1 VQRPSARRGRP
12 VRPSAVRIAP
22 GSAAVLRPACR
33 GRQLVLGRRRELRG
47 GAGDCR
53 PAAAQPE
60 FRQRARRPE
69 AFHPVGQGLAS
80 RSELGLGRGPASP
93 IPDVQPAASRCRSG
107 PALPLEQAWLRG
119 LAIPPP
125 EARRD
130 VRRVEARRGGRLA
143 VHQACCPEPALRS
156 AQGSASALVSPSERA
171 WLPAQLRRG
180 GPWAQ
185 LSEQAG
191 LPRAQASAGP
201 TEPRRAEA
209 EEGVASGE
217 PQAAAWWVRAAAE
230 PRPEAVPEA
239 WAQDVPRAAPE
250 EAVSGRAAAGP
261 RPEAAQVA
269 SGRPAAVEAAQVA
282 SGRPAAVEAA
292 QVASERPAAAAGAPD
307 GPQAEA
313 KAVAVAALPGAAV
326 RLPAGALRAGG
337 AVQPR
342 AAVPLGARVL
352 QVGRPR
358 AVPSAAASV
367 FRQGPSLAAGPVRP
381 RAAKRFA
388 RAMRCLPIASRSE
401 PSSQAARYEGWSW
414 W

>member
-1 VQRPSARRGRP
+1 M
-12 VRPSAVRIAP
+12 AP
-22 GSAAVLRPACR
+22 
-33 GRQLVLGRRRELRG
+33 
-47 GAGDCR
+47 
-53 PAAAQPE
+53 
-60 FRQRARRPE
+60 
-69 AFHPVGQGLAS
+69 
-80 RSELGLGRGPASP
+80 
-93 IPDVQPAASRCRSG
+93 
-107 PALPLEQAWLRG
+107 G

-191 LPRAQASAGP
+191 LPWAQASAGP

-209 EEGVASGE
+209 EEEGVASGE

-269 SGRPAAVEAAQVA
+269 SGAA
-282 SGRPAAVEAA
+282 AAVEAA
-292 QVASERPAAAAGAPD
+292 QVASERPAAAGAPD

-313 KAVAVAALPGAAV
+313 KAVAALPGAAV
-326 RLPAGALRAGG
+326 RLSAGALRAGG